1 VRGVQKGPVIL
12 KLATALLY
20 AGPLVAGLGG
30 SGWAMAPAFV
40 LVFLLWQV
48 LQRPRDWHRTP
59 LKWQAAPRL
68 TRATLRIALLAGLV
82 VLLFGLGRGIGGMLG
97 HLPAMPPAAPLL
109 ASLMAVPLARLAAT
123 GPRAPGD

>member
-1 VRGVQKGPVIL
+1 MQKGPLIL

-48 LQRPRDWHRTP
+48 LQHPRDWHRTP
-59 LKWQAAPRL
+59 LRWRAAPRL
-68 TRATLRIALLAGLV
+68 TGALLRIAVLAGLV
-82 VLLFGLGRGIGGMLG
+82 ALLFGFGRGIGGVLG
-97 HLPAMPPAAPLL
+97 HLPAMPAAAPLL
-109 ASLMAVPLARLAAT
+109 ASLMAVPLARLAGM